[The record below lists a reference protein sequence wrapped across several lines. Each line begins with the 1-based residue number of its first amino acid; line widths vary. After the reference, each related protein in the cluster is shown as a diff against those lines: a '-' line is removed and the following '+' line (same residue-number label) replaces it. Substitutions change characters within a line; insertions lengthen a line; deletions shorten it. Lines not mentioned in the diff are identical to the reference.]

1 MNRLIWA
8 LIALVLLLGGVYVRL
23 HRPDDWVAFLMLGV
37 GVGIVSAVAGSFVH
51 DVLADRPPQL

>member
-8 LIALVLLLGGVYVRL
+8 LIAVVLLLGAVYVRL

-37 GVGIVSAVAGSFVH
+37 GVGIGCAVAGSLVH
-51 DVLADRPPQL
+51 DVLADGRPPL